1 MSAPRQTRSWWR
13 RWLWR
18 LLIAAVVGRVLLAL
32 FLEPLLRF
40 SASFAGLDLQVGA
53 AHLSLLG
60 TSFRAEAVVV
70 RAVDTPEAPPLFVAK
85 ALAADLDA
93 MALLGGRLVVVDA
106 EVSGAEVQLRR
117 EGDGRLLL
125 PREWLEP
132 APVAA
137 LPDAPPT
144 GERAPLRFDLPFVVH
159 SARLHDVRLRFDDR
173 HAKELYEGI
182 VDLRVTELGE
192 PGQQGRLELR
202 LHSPRWFDDAWLTA
216 TTATRADHFELAW
229 EGAISGVR
237 PHRLPLPPDVQEA
250 LADLRTLA
258 LRLQGKASGDVRSS
272 APRTPELAGELHFE
286 LLGDET
292 QRFGLD
298 ATLGP
303 SEAGASGPR
312 TPFALTLQAPGHL
325 RAGSVQDGEF
335 TFGEAGVEASFR
347 LQLDGITPG
356 RFTEPLA
363 HRGVTWPEGGLD
375 LGGTFVLDAGTSTS
389 LELRGL
395 ELRGGGEALRLPRLR
410 VQDLRQNGGELA
422 IGDVL
427 LEGPELTAAR
437 AADGTLQVCGLRLGP
452 ATAPASPA
460 VAAADDAPAPLAAW
474 PSLRLGQLRWQGAMV
489 RFTDATVAPAG
500 QLELRDVQL
509 RADALAFGCAAPPG
523 RLELRLGLVDTID
536 AVRLEATLRPSRD
549 ALQADLQLTADGV
562 TLAALAPWLA
572 EAGLAPELRDG
583 SLRSAFDVQVVR
595 AESGLT
601 ITANV
606 ANLALLDGERAL
618 LRVRNGSG
626 EQLQVGPAG
635 LHLGSW
641 RLGEPFASVRTDA
654 DGTVHGLG
662 LRTLATAQ
670 ATSNPAAS
678 APATATPAAAKPPQA
693 TATTA
698 ARSQPLRHGPLR
710 LERAA
715 VELTVAGREQPL
727 LLQLDAEVGAATG
740 GPTPIPLS
748 ATIRFAGAVRELAA
762 RGSFTPGADWQLALT
777 LDGSGLDGRGLHG
790 LLPPHLRC
798 TLADG
803 SLHAALDARA
813 QEAGFVAAL
822 RALRLVDRGE
832 ELLAVDTVDLP
843 VLELGRDRLRLGEL
857 RVAGVRGLA
866 TFTDDGLHLG
876 GLQFGEAA
884 AAAPA
889 AAANQATASDPT
901 PAAAAPPARS
911 ERPRLPIVHLDGASL
926 ALERFVL
933 RDRRGGDGEPLPL
946 QATLTLARW
955 RPEPGRSAPL
965 GVRLEASAPPL
976 CRSFVLDGTL
986 DPYVLQPT
994 FDATLTAAGLAPKAL
1009 ARWSPHLGERIEGL
1023 VDDVSFQATLHA
1035 RLDLKRRDPLEF
1047 DPTRAF
1053 AGEFALL
1060 DTVLLDTA
1068 TGQPL
1073 AKVGALDVTLRAFDP
1088 TSGDLLLRSVHVDDV
1103 VIAAARTHAG
1113 LELLGVRL
1121 RPAPAAASDA
1131 TTAGPA
1137 AAEPSPAP
1145 ATEPARPAAEFA
1157 IDHLAVQGVSVTL
1170 RDATTEPPSDLPFAD
1185 AEFELDGFT
1194 TRGLYEVHP
1203 FRFRAAVRG
1212 GPVSLEQRVLRSSL
1226 LSGLVGSAGAAV
1238 LGGSNQHTMEQRP
1251 LLDEA
1256 RVRGELQLF
1265 PKPIGTI
1272 QVDVGGF
1279 ELQAL
1284 RGLAKASGVEL
1295 TDGLVD
1301 HSSSF
1306 VLRGEDGID
1315 LASSTV
1321 FTWLSLRE
1329 PPGGP
1334 ISTYLRLPAPLDTV
1348 LFLLR
1353 NEADEQRIPLHVT
1366 LPGQRSGAGAL
1377 TQAIVDALVAVLA
1390 DAVASAAG
1398 RAGGMLTGAIGL
1410 GGSTGVP
1417 DVSTAWTFA
1426 PGDPEARPADLAP
1439 LLAAVVGDPT
1449 LEIVLIHELGRAD
1462 EARAN
1467 QLANPEPAELQQTV
1481 RTLRDRQQELLRQR
1495 TPLAERVAASY
1506 ATGQVQ
1512 DARSLWTEL
1521 AVLDRQLGELG
1532 RTLDQALDMSAGDTQ
1547 RLQKRR
1553 TQAAAVALGERR
1565 LQAVRDALRRAA
1577 PDLPDARI
1585 QARRARA
1592 VVADGDDAGR
1602 VRAMLRRRAATDQP
1616 GPRPP
1621 ASGAEIDSD
1630 PRPPVVD
1637 SIENA
1642 FNAPSRRPRR
1652 PPP

>member
-1 MSAPRQTRSWWR
+1 MSAPPKTRSWWR

-18 LLIAAVVGRVLLAL
+18 LSVAAVVGRVLLAL

-40 SASFAGLDLQVGA
+40 GASFAGLDLQVGA

-70 RAVDTPEAPPLFVAK
+70 RALDTPEAPPLFVAK

-93 MALLGGRLVVVDA
+93 RALLGGRLVVVEA

-125 PREWLEP
+125 PRDWLEP
-132 APVAA
+132 PPVAA
-137 LPDAPPT
+137 APDAPPAADP
-144 GERAPLRFDLPFVVH
+144 APRRFDLPFVVH

-173 HAKELYEGI
+173 HAGALYEGI
-182 VDLRVTELGE
+182 VDLRVTELGDAE
-192 PGQQGRLELR
+192 QPGRIELR

-216 TTATRADHFELAW
+216 TTSTRADHFELAF
-229 EGAISGVR
+229 EGAVIGVR
-237 PHRLPLPPDVQEA
+237 PHRLPLPPDVFAA

-258 LRLQGKASGDVRSS
+258 VRLHGKASGDVRSTTQH
-272 APRTPELAGELHFE
+272 PPEFAGALHVE

-292 QRFGLD
+292 TQFALD

-303 SEAGASGPR
+303 SASGPAGPR
-312 TPFALTLQAPGHL
+312 TPFTLTVQAPGHL
-325 RAGSVQDGEF
+325 RSGRVQDGAF
-335 TFGEAGVEASFR
+335 TFGEQGVEASFH

-363 HRGVTWPEGGLD
+363 HRGITWPEGGLD
-375 LGGTFVLDAGTSTS
+375 LGSTFVLDAGASTS
-389 LELRGL
+389 IELRGF

-410 VQDLRQNGGELA
+410 VQDLRQNNGELA

-437 AADGTLQVCGLRLGP
+437 AADGTLQVCGLRLCP
-452 ATAPASPA
+452 ATAPASPT
-460 VAAADDAPAPLAAW
+460 AASVDEAPPAALAPW
-474 PSLRLGQLRWQGAMV
+474 PALRLGQLRWQGASV
-489 RFTDATVAPAG
+489 RLLDASVAPAG
-500 QLELRDVQL
+500 QLELRDVAL
-509 RADALAFGCAAPPG
+509 SADALAFGCAAPPG

-536 AVRLEATLRPSRD
+536 TVRLEATLRPSRD

-562 TLAALAPWLA
+562 TLQALTPWLA
-572 EAGLAPELRDG
+572 AAGLAPELQSG
-583 SLRSAFDVQVVR
+583 SVRGAFGVQVAR
-595 AESGLT
+595 ADTGLT
-601 ITANV
+601 VAATM
-606 ANLALLDGERAL
+606 ANLALLDDERAL
-618 LRVRNGSG
+618 LRVRSVAG
-626 EQLQVGPAG
+626 EGLQVGPAG
-635 LHLGSW
+635 LDLGSW
-641 RLGEPFASVRTDA
+641 RLGEPFVSVRTDA
-654 DGTVHGLG
+654 DGTVHLLG
-662 LRTLATAQ
+662 LRTLP
-670 ATSNPAAS
+670 PAPVVAD
-678 APATATPAAAKPPQA
+678 PA
-693 TATTA
+693 ATTA
-698 ARSQPLRHGPLR
+698 TAPTQPQGSTPPPTPRVHPLRHGPLH
-710 LERAA
+710 LQRAA
-715 VELTVAGREQPL
+715 VELQLAGREAPL

-740 GPTPIPLS
+740 EPTPIPLS
-748 ATIRFAGAVRELAA
+748 ATVQLAGAVRELAA
-762 RGSFTPGADWQLALT
+762 RGSFTPGPDWQVALT
-777 LDGSGLDGRGLHG
+777 VDGAGLDGRGLHG

-813 QEAGFVAAL
+813 TAAGFVATL
-822 RALRLVDRGE
+822 RELRLVDRGE

-843 VLELGRDRLRLGEL
+843 LLELGPDRLHLGEL
-857 RVAGVRGLA
+857 RVLGVRGLA
-866 TFTDDGLHLG
+866 TWTNDGLLVG
-876 GLQFGEAA
+876 GMQVGDAIA
-884 AAAPA
+884 VAPA
-889 AAANQATASDPT
+889 AKPTAPPEPSDPST
-901 PAAAAPPARS
+901 TPPSTTPPSTTPTSTTPPAAAAPLARS
-911 ERPRLPIVHLDGASL
+911 ARPRVPVVHLDGARIEV
-926 ALERFVL
+926 ERFVL
-933 RDRRGGDGEPLPL
+933 RDRRSADGEPMPL

-955 RPEPGRSAPL
+955 RPEPGRSTPL
-965 GVRLEASAPPL
+965 GVHVEASAPPL
-976 CRSFVLDGTL
+976 CRSFVLDGTF

-994 FDATLTAAGLAPKAL
+994 FDATLTATGLAPKAL
-1009 ARWSPHLGERIEGL
+1009 ARWSPYLGERVEGL
-1023 VDDVSFQATLHA
+1023 ADDLSFQATLHA
-1035 RLDLKRRDPLEF
+1035 RLDLKRRDPREF
-1047 DPTRAF
+1047 DPMRAF
-1053 AGEFALL
+1053 AGEFSVL
-1060 DTVLLDTA
+1060 DLALLDTA

-1103 VIAAARTHAG
+1103 AIAATRTLDG
-1113 LELLGVRL
+1113 LELLGLRL
-1121 RPAPAAASDA
+1121 RSATAAASDA
-1131 TTAGPA
+1131 ATAGPA
-1137 AAEPSPAP
+1137 TAEPSPAP
-1145 ATEPARPAAEFA
+1145 AAEPTRPAGEFA
-1157 IDHLAVQGVSVTL
+1157 IDHLAVQGVSMTL
-1170 RDATTEPPSDLPFAD
+1170 RDATTEPPSDLPITD
-1185 AEFELDGFT
+1185 AELELDGFT
-1194 TRGLYEVHP
+1194 TRGLQEVRP

-1212 GPVSLEQRVLRSSL
+1212 GPVTLEQRVLRSSL

-1238 LGGSNQHTMEQRP
+1238 LGGSNQHTMEERP

-1301 HSSSF
+1301 HTSSF

-1353 NEADEQRIPLHVT
+1353 NEADEQRIPLRVT
-1366 LPGQRSGAGAL
+1366 LPGRRSGAGAL

-1410 GGSTGVP
+1410 GGASGVP
-1417 DVSTAWTFA
+1417 DVSATWTFG
-1426 PGDPEARPADLAP
+1426 PGDPELRAVDLGP
-1439 LLAAVVGDPT
+1439 LLAAVGSDPT
-1449 LEIVLIHELGRAD
+1449 LELVLVHELGRAD

-1467 QLANPEPAELQQTV
+1467 QLANPPRAELLRTV
-1481 RTLRDRQQELLRQR
+1481 RTLRERQQELLRQR
-1495 TPLAERVAASY
+1495 APLAEQVATGY
-1506 ATGQVQ
+1506 AAGQVQ
-1512 DARSLWTEL
+1512 DARTHWVEL
-1521 AVLDRQLGELG
+1521 AALDRQLGELG
-1532 RTLDQALDMSAGDTQ
+1532 RTLDQALDMSTGDTV

-1553 TQAAAVALGERR
+1553 AQAAAVALGERR
-1565 LQAVRDALRRAA
+1565 LQAVRELLRRSA
-1577 PDLPDARI
+1577 PELPDARI

-1602 VRAMLRRRAATDQP
+1602 VRAGLRRRA
-1616 GPRPP
+1616 G
-1621 ASGAEIDSD
+1621 
-1630 PRPPVVD
+1630 
-1637 SIENA
+1637 N
-1642 FNAPSRRPRR
+1642 
-1652 PPP
+1652 